1 MHNTDNIVKEL
12 KKLVGDSI
20 KKEVDKVSRNIG
32 VLFSGGIDS
41 TIIAFILKSLGIK
54 FTCYTFGLDEPGLK
68 QAEDII
74 WAKKVAQELGFE
86 LKIITSNLEQTE
98 KLIKKTTKILTQM
111 DNKVV
116 HVGVGGVMIAVCEK
130 SKQDNVK
137 HLFSGLGS
145 EEIFAGYQRHEQ
157 SDDINKECEKGL
169 KNMKHGDLLRDKL
182 ISDFECVKFLVPFL
196 DDKLVKYALT
206 IPGEL
211 KIKDDVKKYILR
223 LVALDLGIPKDIAF
237 RKKRA
242 AQYGSNL
249 DKAIEKLTKKNK
261 FKYKK
266 KYLNNQI
273 KLGALVSG
281 GKDSIFA
288 MYKMIKQGYDM
299 KCLITIKSENPSSY
313 MFHTPNIDL
322 VEYQSK
328 ALELP
333 IVIGKSKGEKEKEL
347 LDLRKIINEA
357 KEQYNLDGIITGALF
372 SNYQRQRIENI
383 CKELD
388 LSCFSPL
395 WHTDQEELL
404 HSLIEEKFEIII
416 TAVAG
421 DGLSEEDLGKQVNDN
436 FIEKMIKLNKKNRI
450 NIAGEGGEFESLV
463 INCPIFNK
471 EIKILESEKVMEN
484 EFTGKLI
491 IKKTKLVDKK

>member
-1 MHNTDNIVKEL
+1 
-12 KKLVGDSI
+12 
-20 KKEVDKVSRNIG
+20 
-32 VLFSGGIDS
+32 
-41 TIIAFILKSLGIK
+41 
-54 FTCYTFGLDEPGLK
+54 
-68 QAEDII
+68 
-74 WAKKVAQELGFE
+74 
-86 LKIITSNLEQTE
+86 
-98 KLIKKTTKILTQM
+98 
-111 DNKVV
+111 
-116 HVGVGGVMIAVCEK
+116 
-130 SKQDNVK
+130 
-137 HLFSGLGS
+137 
-145 EEIFAGYQRHEQ
+145 
-157 SDDINKECEKGL
+157 
-169 KNMKHGDLLRDKL
+169 
-182 ISDFECVKFLVPFL
+182 
-196 DDKLVKYALT
+196 
-206 IPGEL
+206 
-211 KIKDDVKKYILR
+211 
-223 LVALDLGIPKDIAF
+223 
-237 RKKRA
+237 
-242 AQYGSNL
+242 
-249 DKAIEKLTKKNK
+249 
-261 FKYKK
+261 
-266 KYLNNQI
+266 
-273 KLGALVSG
+273 
-281 GKDSIFA
+281 
-288 MYKMIKQGYDM
+288 M